1 MNLSINGQI
10 FAAEFAE
17 TQAAAEFAALL
28 PLTLDMSDYNRNEKV
43 ATLPQA
49 LTAADTAVKRI
60 EAGDIL
66 LWQGNSIVVFY
77 ESFDTPYRYTRIGKI
92 TDAAGL
98 KAAVGAGNAAV
109 RFGR

>member
-1 MNLSINGQI
+1 MNLSINGQT
-10 FAAEFAE
+10 FAAEFAD
-17 TQAAAEFAALL
+17 TKAAAEFAALL
-28 PLTLDMSDYNRNEKV
+28 PLALDMSDYNRNEKV
-43 ATLPQA
+43 ATLPKT

-98 KAAVGAGNAAV
+98 KAALGAGNTAV
-109 RFGR
+109 RFSR